1 MQQYRKAGIRLL
13 LNGKPSSPEEI
24 AKACTVGERE
34 AYMRDYIQDDSDELW
49 GIGFDLVKD
58 LDNQKKKG

>member
-1 MQQYRKAGIRLL
+1 LQQYRKAGIRLL

-24 AKACTVGERE
+24 AKACTVGERK

>member
-1 MQQYRKAGIRLL
+1 
-13 LNGKPSSPEEI
+13 
-24 AKACTVGERE
+24 
-34 AYMRDYIQDDSDELW
+34 MRDYIQDDSDELW